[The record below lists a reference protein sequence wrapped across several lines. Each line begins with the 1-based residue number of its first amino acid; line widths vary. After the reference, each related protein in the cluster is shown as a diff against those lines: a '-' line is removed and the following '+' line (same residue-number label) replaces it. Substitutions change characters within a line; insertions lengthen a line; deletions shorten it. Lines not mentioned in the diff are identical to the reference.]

1 MVSIGQSLSELD
13 KAHRAQ
19 EAMVDSFRA
28 SILTLAQ
35 YVVEVDPELATA
47 HRAHLTDLA
56 GSIKLS
62 ASPAEVNDHRASL
75 RNELRDYRDRAAKHM
90 QDLHEELSAKADS
103 LHQLFEAMTAG
114 DGDHEER
121 MTRTLSRLRELA
133 DDPRSGPLR
142 ASLLTAAENLAQSLD
157 ELKRQNQ
164 LTVAQFL
171 MEIQVLHNRIESL
184 QTAVSV
190 DASTQ
195 LASRQQFESHV
206 RTAFSMGTPFSL
218 LLLRTRNLAS
228 IQRQFGDVV
237 LENLL
242 SAFAKRLRTCLRA
255 EDPAGR
261 WGEDRFAVV
270 LEGANSTAR
279 AKAKAVAE
287 HCSGTYVCM
296 IDGKPMRPVLQT
308 DVGVV
313 DSSSGDSAERLIQRA
328 EEFFRA
334 CT

>member
-1 MVSIGQSLSELD
+1 MVSIGQSLSELE
-13 KAHRAQ
+13 KAHRTQ

-28 SILTLAQ
+28 AILTMAQ
-35 YVVEVDPELATA
+35 YVVEIDSELATA

-56 GSIKLS
+56 GSISLS
-62 ASPAEVNDHRASL
+62 ATPADVSEHRAAL
-75 RNELRDYRDRAAKHM
+75 RNELRDYRDRAAKH
-90 QDLHEELSAKADS
+90 LHQLHQELSAKAAS
-103 LHQLFEAMTAG
+103 LQQLFEAMTAG
-114 DGDHEER
+114 DGDHEQR
-121 MTRTLSRLRELA
+121 MARTLTALRDLA
-133 DDPRSGPLR
+133 DDPRTGLLR
-142 ASLLTAAENLAQSLD
+142 TQLLATAESLSQNLD

-184 QTAVSV
+184 QTAVAV

-195 LASRQQFESHV
+195 LASRQQFESQV
-206 RTAFSMGTPFSL
+206 RTAFSLGTPFSL

-242 SAFAKRLRTCLRA
+242 AAFAKRLRTCLRA

-270 LEGANSTAR
+270 LEGSNSTAR

-313 DSSSGDSAERLIQRA
+313 DSGSGDSAERLIQRA
-328 EEFFRA
+328 EDFFRA